1 MAGLQTVLTL
11 LPVISQG
18 VSLFNNIASSEASL
32 RQSQQDQELALQQ
45 LQQQQNLQQRNA
57 QERAALERQKIALDT
72 QIAEENRRKALKRAV
87 ARQRAS
93 FGSQGVSSSGGS
105 SQAVLLGLLSES
117 DEERAQRERLDTL
130 RNAAI
135 NQDLGQQV
143 RLNTLQRTQLQE
155 RNNLDNLS
163 YGVRRLSNIGN
174 FGVGALEGFQT
185 HNQIQDRG

>member
-45 LQQQQNLQQRNA
+45 LQQQQNLQQKNA

-185 HNQIQDRG
+185 YNQIQDRG

>member
-1 MAGLQTVLTL
+1 MAGLETALTL
-11 LPVISQG
+11 LPVIQQG
-18 VSLFNNIASSEASL
+18 VSLFNTIASSEASV
-32 RQSQQDQELALQQ
+32 RRSEQDQELAVQQ
-45 LQQQQNLQQRNA
+45 LQQQQNLQHQDA
-57 QERAALERQKIALDT
+57 QERAALEQRRIELET

-117 DEERAQRERLDTL
+117 DEERAQREKLDTL

-135 NQDLGQQV
+135 NQELGQQV

-163 YGVRRLSNIGN
+163 YGVRRVSNIGN
-174 FGVGALEGFQT
+174 LGVGILNGYQT
-185 HNQIQDRG
+185 YSQISDKG